1 MAGRGVCTADTAPRE
16 LDRVDVQ
23 GYKALISTLT
33 SDFDF
38 SPSARYNHSL
48 PEIWN

>member
-1 MAGRGVCTADTAPRE
+1 MADTAPRE

-23 GYKALISTLT
+23 GYKALIST

-38 SPSARYNHSL
+38 SPSARYNHPL